1 MADKWNM
8 IVDVARCENC
18 HNCVLATKDETVDNA
33 FPGYS
38 APQPRHGHDWIKL
51 TRQVRGRGHM
61 VDTAYLPSMC
71 NHCDDAPCVAA
82 GGGCV
87 TKRADGIV
95 LIDPDR
101 AKGRRDLLTACPYG
115 AIYWNAALS
124 LPQHWTF
131 DAHLLDQRWQE
142 LRASQACPTGALET
156 VKLADPAMQTR
167 ARAEALETLPSDTPA
182 KPRVWYKNLHRFT
195 KAFLGGTVLAQSAE
209 GLDVIVGAKVTLT
222 EGGVALAETIT
233 DSFGDFKF
241 DGLNPDGRAL
251 VLLIQHGPAQQSR
264 SVTLTDTT
272 VLDPVIFAP
281 A

>member
-51 TRQVRGRGHM
+51 TRKVRGRGHM

-82 GGGCV
+82 GGGSV

-101 AKGRRDLLTACPYG
+101 AKGRKDLLTACPYG
-115 AIYWNAALS
+115 AIWWNEALS

-131 DAHLLDQRWQE
+131 DAHLLDQGWKE
-142 LRASQACPTGALET
+142 PRAAQACPTGALQA
-156 VKLADPAMQTR
+156 VKLSDEAMQTR
-167 ARAEALETLPSDTPA
+167 ARKEGLETLPSATPA
-182 KPRVWYKNLHRFT
+182 RPRVWYQNLHRFT
-195 KAFLGGTVLAQSAE
+195 KAFLGGTVLTEARGVKDVVTGAE
-209 GLDVIVGAKVTLT
+209 VTLSQ
-222 EGGVALAETIT
+222 GGKVLAKTTT
-233 DSFGDFKF
+233 DSFGDFKL
-241 DGLNPDGRAL
+241 DRLEPDGTAYDL
-251 VLLIQHGPAQQSR
+251 TVTCAAGSR
-264 SVTLTDTT
+264 KLAVILTDTT
-272 VLDPVIFAP
+272 VLDPVIFA
-281 A
+281 